1 MRAKL
6 LIGAVAA
13 LLVAAA
19 FFLPELLLTWG
30 DEQLLDNPHMESQD
44 EEREGFGESI
54 QLTVPEKIMLLRS
67 GQLTVMDLD
76 RTRLQYTAE
85 TYAVVFEIN
94 GAREE
99 ALLAADG
106 DEQYAEEIGQMW
118 EARLAS
124 ARTEIRSLQALG
136 GLPEVWRTDDPP
148 EYTGQGDLLYLD
160 PDTHMSFQVYQL
172 SLEWENW
179 SVDLLVDAQSERI
192 LSFTLQWDQDGRPNW
207 GPRGASGF
215 GSAWRD
221 YWKMDSVSTGWYNE
235 YTRSVLENLEAQLWN
250 SGDYAAREQITF
262 MYDSQSLAVPL
273 SCQGA
278 RPGNFAVFAIAW
290 NR

>member
-1 MRAKL
+1 M
-6 LIGAVAA
+6 AA

-30 DEQLLDNPHMESQD
+30 DGQLLDKPHMESQD

-54 QLTVPEKIMLLRS
+54 QLTVPEKNMLLRS

-76 RTRLQYTAE
+76 RTRLQRTAE
-85 TYAVVFEIN
+85 ASAVVVFESN
-94 GAREE
+94 GSGEE
-99 ALLAADG
+99 MILVAAE
-106 DEQYAEEIGQMW
+106 DEQYAEEIGRMW

-124 ARTEIRSLQALG
+124 VRAEIRSLQTLG

-148 EYTGQGDLLYLD
+148 EYTGRGDLLYLD
-160 PDTHMSFQVYQL
+160 PDTRLSFRVYQL
-172 SLEWENW
+172 ALEWENW
-179 SVDLLVDAQSERI
+179 SMDLLVDAQSERI

-221 YWKMDSVSTGWYNE
+221 YWRMDSVSTGWYNE
-235 YTRSVLENLEAQLWN
+235 YTRSVLENLEAQLWS

-273 SCQGA
+273 SCQGS
-278 RPGNFAVFAIAW
+278 RPGNFAAYAIVW